1 MSAKDLIDL
10 EDRELIKTILE
21 NLKSFKT
28 SVLLWQKLTSMHK
41 VNYAKVESIDF
52 DENKVMLKPFKGRQ
66 FYLSPSPYIYFHSN
80 HRTTLFKTTI
90 KDRGN
95 FSLEINVPQFVKI
108 QEGRSEERKS
118 LGAESSFKASV
129 KLDGR
134 GKELLVQVL
143 DLSEK
148 GAALGVPRI
157 FFELA
162 DVGSFLSISSEC
174 VPQLDSR
181 IAVVRNK
188 AAYAPDPKR
197 PNLLKF
203 RLGLEIFQESDLD
216 EYLD

>member
-1 MSAKDLIDL
+1 
-10 EDRELIKTILE
+10 
-21 NLKSFKT
+21 
-28 SVLLWQKLTSMHK
+28 MHK

-52 DENKVMLKPFKGRQ
+52 VENKVQLKPFKGRQ
-66 FYLSPSPYIYFHSN
+66 FYLSPSPYVYFHSN

-90 KDRGN
+90 QDRGN
-95 FSLEINVPQFVKI
+95 FSLEIKVPQFVKI
-108 QEGRSEERKS
+108 QEGRSEERKP
-118 LGAESSFKASV
+118 LGCDSSFKASV

-134 GKELLVQVL
+134 GKELTVQVL

-162 DVGSFLSISSEC
+162 DIGSFLSISSESIGH
-174 VPQLDSR
+174 LDNR

-188 AAYAPDPKR
+188 AAYAPDARR

-203 RLGLEIFQESDLD
+203 RLGLEIFQESEVED
-216 EYLD
+216 YL

>member
-21 NLKSFKT
+21 NLKTFKT
-28 SVLLWQKLTSMHK
+28 SVRLWQKLTSMHK

-52 DENKVMLKPFKGRQ
+52 VENKVMLKPFKGRQ
-66 FYLSPSPYIYFHSN
+66 FYLSPSPYVYFHSN

-90 KDRGN
+90 QDRGN
-95 FSLEINVPQFVKI
+95 FSLEIKVPQFVKI
-108 QEGRSEERKS
+108 QEGRSEERRP
-118 LGAESSFKASV
+118 LGVESPYKASI

-134 GKELLVQVL
+134 GKELTVQVL

-157 FFELA
+157 FFEMA
-162 DVGSFLSISSEC
+162 EVGSFLSINSES
-174 VPQLDSR
+174 VGHLDNR

-203 RLGLEIFQESDLD
+203 RLGLEIFQESEVEDFL
-216 EYLD
+216 